1 MIQMALER
9 PFYMRGVLFA
19 KMGRIV
25 RLLEATGLVIVQY
38 LCLES
43 ITTEWKRQ
51 DDISQNCTRSCTR
64 LNGPI

>member
-1 MIQMALER
+1 MSGL
-9 PFYMRGVLFA
+9 LFA

-43 ITTEWKRQ
+43 ITTE
-51 DDISQNCTRSCTR
+51 
-64 LNGPI
+64 